1 MRSKEYSHD
10 YRYFPDPDLVPII
23 VTQDYIEKISRE
35 LPELPEIKRQ
45 RFRTEFN
52 LPEYDANVLTETPE
66 LAAYFEAVVALVKD
80 KKTASNWVMGP
91 FLRALKEHN
100 DSIAT
105 IALTPNYLAEI
116 LQLLEKGTINANT
129 AKTVFD
135 ECLKTGQEPKII
147 VQEKGLV
154 QITDTSEIET
164 VIDKIIIEND
174 KDVQDYINGNSK
186 VLGYLMG
193 QVMRATKGKANPQT
207 VNALLRS
214 KLETCKI

>member
-1 MRSKEYSHD
+1 M
-10 YRYFPDPDLVPII
+10 
-23 VTQDYIEKISRE
+23 
-35 LPELPEIKRQ
+35 
-45 RFRTEFN
+45 
-52 LPEYDANVLTETPE
+52 
-66 LAAYFEAVVALVKD
+66 
-80 KKTASNWVMGP
+80 
-91 FLRALKEHN
+91 
-100 DSIAT
+100 
-105 IALTPNYLAEI
+105 
-116 LQLLEKGTINANT
+116 
-129 AKTVFD
+129 
-135 ECLKTGQEPKII
+135 
-147 VQEKGLV
+147 